1 MHGNDR
7 GTISDRNFEGR
18 LSAFLKP
25 KSAVSLLSLENVK
38 KYYSSQEVLT
48 GANLRIDPGEKIGIV
63 GRNGGGKSTLF
74 RLIEGLE
81 VPDYGKIVIRK
92 DTDIGFV
99 AQRTHFE
106 AGSTVRE
113 YVEGGMQRAHEALKA
128 LETVVEQ
135 MGEATGERL
144 ERLMTEQGHLTERVE
159 VLGGWE
165 IERRVETVLGGIGLP
180 EDLWDRD
187 PVTLSGGEKGRT
199 AMARALAGGH
209 DLLLLDEPTNHLDLP
224 GIEWI
229 EDYIRNLQGAALVIS
244 HDRRLL
250 SNAIDCVLELQRG
263 KLVRYAGNYKK
274 YIVLKEERFASES
287 KAFEIQSDFV
297 RKEEAFI
304 KKHMGSQRTAEAK
317 GRMKKLS
324 HIERLERPFHD
335 VRKPVI
341 RAPEAKRGGEKVFQT
356 HQLGAGYDDKLVWS
370 NLDFRVG
377 RGERIGIVG
386 RNGIGKTTL
395 LKILAG
401 RQSPKQGTVERGHG
415 SECGYY
421 DQETGDFLPDGTPM
435 SEIRRR
441 WPHLTDGQ
449 IRSHLALFLFR
460 GDEEIEKEVRNLSGG
475 ERARLALSMLVRES
489 PSWFA
494 MDEPTNHLD
503 LAGRTAL
510 SEMLASFGGA
520 LVLISHDRELLDELC
535 TRIVEL
541 HEDGIRSYE
550 GNYSFWRNAKAEE
563 LAQTQADAARK
574 KTEHKAAVKR
584 QAEKGVAKAPGNKQK
599 ANSSGGK
606 KPHNPYKFKKL
617 EERIMTLEERLEALN
632 AMLVN
637 EDVYRDANKLRD
649 VQFEIAEVEDEL
661 SKANEEWESWAS

>member
-1 MHGNDR
+1 M
-7 GTISDRNFEGR
+7 
-18 LSAFLKP
+18 
-25 KSAVSLLSLENVK
+25 SLLSLDNVK
-38 KYYSSQEVLT
+38 KYYSSQEVLS

-81 VPDYGKIVIRK
+81 TPDWGKITIRK

-106 AGSTVRE
+106 PGTTVRA
-113 YVEGGMQRAHEALKA
+113 YVESGMARAHEALQS
-128 LETVVEQ
+128 LERVVDE

-144 ERLMTEQGHLTERVE
+144 DRLLVEQGHWTERVE

-180 EDLWDRD
+180 EELWERD
-187 PVTLSGGEKGRT
+187 PLTLSGGEKGRT
-199 AMARALAGGH
+199 SMARALAGGH

-229 EDYIRNLQGAALVIS
+229 EDFIRTMQGAVLVIS

-250 SNAIDCVLELQRG
+250 TNAVDFILELERG

-274 YIVLKEERFASES
+274 YLQLKEERYASDS
-287 KAFEIQSDFV
+287 KAFQIQQEV
-297 RKEEAFI
+297 IRKEEAFI

-324 HIERLERPFHD
+324 HVERLERPFHD

-341 RAPEAKRGGEKVFQT
+341 RAPEAKRGGEKVFET
-356 HQLGAGYDDKLVWS
+356 HDLSGGYGDKLVWEDI
-370 NLDFRVG
+370 NFRVG
-377 RGERIGIVG
+377 RGDRVGVVG
-386 RNGIGKTTL
+386 RNGIGKSTL

-401 RQSPKQGTVERGHG
+401 IATAKGGSVERGHG
-415 SECGYY
+415 AECGYY
-421 DQETGDFLPDGTPM
+421 DQETGHFLPDGTPM

-441 WPHLTDGQ
+441 YPHMTDGQ

-460 GDEEIEKEVRNLSGG
+460 GDEEIEKPVTTLSGG
-475 ERARLALSMLVRES
+475 ERARLALSLLVMET
-489 PSWFA
+489 PSWMA

-510 SEMLASFGGA
+510 SEMLAAFDGA

-535 TRIVEL
+535 TRIVEI
-541 HEDGIRSYE
+541 HEDGIRNYD
-550 GNYSFWRNAKAEE
+550 GNYSFWRNAKAAE
-563 LAQTQADAARK
+563 LVEKQANAARK
-574 KTEHKAAVKR
+574 KTQQKAAAKR
-584 QAEKGVAKAPGNKQK
+584 EAEKQK
-599 ANSSGGK
+599 APAAGANAKGGKSKGSSPKGK

-617 EERIMTLEERLEALN
+617 EERIMSLEEKLEKLN
-632 AMLVN
+632 GMLIN
-637 EDVYRDANKLRD
+637 EEVYRDADKMRD
-649 VQFEIAEVEDEL
+649 VQFEIAEVEDQL
-661 SKANEEWESWAS
+661 SVANEEWESWAS